1 MAGTTVPGLP
11 AGAVADTVLVMPTH
25 VAFLRA
31 INLGKHRKLP
41 MAQVKECLA
50 AAGFTDVET
59 YLATGNVRLE
69 TPKRSSSA
77 VEQAVERALSASAG
91 FEVPTVVLSPKE
103 LAAVHASAVRLGV
116 TAQRQYVTFLRNDP
130 PPGLAAE
137 LDGWTAPGE
146 GAKVLGRAVYWWLDH
161 PNAAAK
167 MSNARVEKQLGTATT
182 RDIKVVTTMVKR
194 WCS

>member
-1 MAGTTVPGLP
+1 
-11 AGAVADTVLVMPTH
+11 MPTH

-31 INLGKHRKLP
+31 INLGKNRKLP
-41 MAQVKECLA
+41 MAQVKECLTE
-50 AAGFTDVET
+50 AGFSAVET

-69 TPKRSSSA
+69 TPDRSGRA

-91 FEVPTVVLSPKE
+91 FEVPTIVLSPAE
-103 LAAVHASAVRLGV
+103 LASVHASAARLGV
-116 TAQRQYVTFLRNDP
+116 TAQRRYLTFLKEDP

-146 GAKVLGRAVYWWLDH
+146 GATVLGRAVYWWLDH

-182 RDIKVVTTMVKR
+182 RDIKVVTTLVER